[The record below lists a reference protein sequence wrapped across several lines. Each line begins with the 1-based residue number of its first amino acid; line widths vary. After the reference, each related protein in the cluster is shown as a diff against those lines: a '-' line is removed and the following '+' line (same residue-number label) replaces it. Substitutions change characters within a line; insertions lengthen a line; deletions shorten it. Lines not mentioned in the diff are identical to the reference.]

1 VKKGKTLFAAL
12 VWGGWC
18 LAGPGLTAGA
28 QTVEQDTT
36 ITGPRGRS
44 IERDVQI
51 QRRPGS
57 IDRQVTIKRPGGTFQ
72 RDVQIQ
78 RSPVMGRGPIPGPW
92 PRPPWLGPRPL
103 VIAQPA
109 PAFGFGL
116 MAAPMLNFSFAGG
129 GGGMGFG
136 GGMGGGG
143 MPGGGAPGAQAP
155 PPPDHVALECQ
166 RLQSLFWGTRKE
178 AAYNL
183 GHMGD
188 PRAVPSLIHVLK
200 YDNFKDVRVASA
212 IALGEIGGSDA
223 AVALERSSIYDH
235 REDVRKAATTAL
247 DRLNTKAQA
256 QAARMQQAAA
266 TPPGH
271 GRPSAAQPPSPQP
284 PVAGQPASPPA
295 SSASPFREGTAAAD
309 AGAGDGAPDLSPPQR
324 ELNPPPP
331 PTPVTS
337 GGPGGTNP

>member
-1 VKKGKTLFAAL
+1 M
-12 VWGGWC
+12 W
-18 LAGPGLTAGA
+18 AGA
-28 QTVEQDTT
+28 QTIERDTT

-44 IERDVQI
+44 IQRDVEV
-51 QRRPGS
+51 QRGRGS
-57 IDRQVTIKRPGGTFQ
+57 IDRQVTIKRPGGTFT

-78 RSPVMGRGPIPGPW
+78 RSPVMGRGPIPGGW

-109 PAFGFGL
+109 PALGFGL
-116 MAAPMLNFSFAGG
+116 MAAPMLNFSFGGGGLGFGG
-129 GGGMGFG
+129 GGGG
-136 GGMGGGG
+136 GGPGGGG
-143 MPGGGAPGAQAP
+143 MPGGPGGQAP
-155 PPPDHVALECQ
+155 PPPDQVGLECQ
-166 RLQSLFWGTRKE
+166 RLQALLSGTRKE

-183 GHMGD
+183 GRMGD

-256 QAARMQQAAA
+256 QAARMQQQAAA
-266 TPPGH
+266 MPPGYGH
-271 GRPSAAQPPSPQP
+271 PQAPPPPSPQP
-284 PVAGQPASPPA
+284 PAAGQPAPPA
-295 SSASPFREGTAAAD
+295 TSSPFREGAATD
-309 AGAGDGAPDLSPPQR
+309 RTVPDLGAPADGAPELSPPQR
-324 ELNPPPP
+324 DLNPPPP

-337 GGPGGTNP
+337 GGPGGANP